1 MIQQS
6 GHRASQQMDPP
17 DAADAIADAEVP
29 SQGATAVSPAAFYDD
44 LPDSG
49 GDLFEGDAGDLPI
62 AVRRALTA
70 LLSRPYVSAM
80 SEPDI
85 FETVMRETPDL
96 RRELAN
102 LGLVLTV
109 SDRYEVAFATQAPV
123 EGASPLRVLKR
134 SSSLPR
140 DVTLLLI
147 SLRARQHADE
157 ARGEENWFVDREDME
172 DLLRSGP
179 YAQDRDGKRVAMA
192 VNGAIERVKELGYIR
207 PVEKTQG
214 RYRIM
219 PILPAT
225 FTLERT
231 REMLE
236 AFRSL
241 LGEANDG
248 DALSPDAESRGD
260 EQQGADDEEEGL

>member
-1 MIQQS
+1 MSIQSEQQ
-6 GHRASQQMDPP
+6 RAY
-17 DAADAIADAEVP
+17 
-29 SQGATAVSPAAFYDD
+29 QGAAPEPSGDVLETKTMASTPVVNATVGSVDTD
-44 LPDSG
+44 LPQPE
-49 GDLFEGDAGDLPI
+49 GDLFEDDAGDLPI
-62 AVRRALTA
+62 PVRRALTA

-80 SEPDI
+80 IEPDI
-85 FETVMRETPDL
+85 FETVVREAPEL

-109 SDRYEVAFATQAPV
+109 SERYEVAFATQAPV
-123 EGASPLRVLKR
+123 EGTSPLRVLKR
-134 SSSLPR
+134 SSTLPR
-140 DVTLLLI
+140 DVTLLLV

-192 VNGAIERVKELGYIR
+192 VNGAIDRVKELGYIR
-207 PVEKTQG
+207 PVEKAPG
-214 RYRIM
+214 RFRIM

-236 AFRSL
+236 AFRDL
-241 LGEANDG
+241 LGEEN
-248 DALSPDAESRGD
+248 DAED
-260 EQQGADDEEEGL
+260 AADPTAARSEEEGL